1 VRDRLN
7 QLIENTDVS
16 FHERVKEFEKLLM
29 LDALNRTNWVKLR
42 AARSLRVTYRIFNY
56 KYEKFGLRALNPRRR
71 KKRESQLVC

>member
-1 VRDRLN
+1 MRDRVN
-7 QLIENTDVS
+7 QLIEKTEIP
-16 FHERVKEFEKLLM
+16 FYERVKEFEKLLM
-29 LDALNRTNWVKLR
+29 LDALDRTNWVKLR

>member
-1 VRDRLN
+1 
-7 QLIENTDVS
+7 
-16 FHERVKEFEKLLM
+16 M

>member
-1 VRDRLN
+1 VN
-7 QLIENTDVS
+7 QLIEKTEIP
-16 FHERVKEFEKLLM
+16 FYERVKEFEKLLM
-29 LDALNRTNWVKLR
+29 LDALDRTNWVKLR